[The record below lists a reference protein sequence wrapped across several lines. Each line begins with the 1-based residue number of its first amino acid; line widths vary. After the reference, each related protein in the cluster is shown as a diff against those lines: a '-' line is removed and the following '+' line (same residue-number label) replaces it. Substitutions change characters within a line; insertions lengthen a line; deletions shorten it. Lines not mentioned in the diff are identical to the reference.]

1 MERTLDQLL
10 EDRKDNAGIMRVF
23 GRTFGQSFHIEDE
36 DYAEIC
42 KSFGRSKDGEGK
54 KDDNS
59 SEFKKDRFIT
69 FVASDETVDSYGD
82 ILRVDGADLARY
94 KSGSAAF
101 ITSHNISDVSGS
113 AGVIVKAWKAKNVE
127 GSPNGKAVLVTVYFP
142 TFEEDPDADRIFKK
156 FKARTLNAVS
166 VGFTSV
172 EAYYPKDDAE
182 RKTLGLGKYGIE
194 FRKWAPYE
202 LSAVTV
208 PANPNALMKRGAEAE
223 SATYSE
229 LLQIVKELKASM
241 ESLQAEIKSQPKQE
255 EEDCLRAYL
264 EKNPIKI

>member
-10 EDRKDNAGIMRVF
+10 EERKDNTGSMRVF
-23 GRTFGQSFHIEDE
+23 GRTFGQSFHIEED

-42 KSFGRSKDGEGK
+42 KAFGRSKDGEGK
-54 KDDNS
+54 KDDPS

-223 SATYSE
+223 HASYSE
-229 LLQIVKELKASM
+229 LLQIVKELKASFS
-241 ESLQAEIKSQPKQE
+241 SLQEEIKTVKAVPELS
-255 EEDCLRAYL
+255 LREYL